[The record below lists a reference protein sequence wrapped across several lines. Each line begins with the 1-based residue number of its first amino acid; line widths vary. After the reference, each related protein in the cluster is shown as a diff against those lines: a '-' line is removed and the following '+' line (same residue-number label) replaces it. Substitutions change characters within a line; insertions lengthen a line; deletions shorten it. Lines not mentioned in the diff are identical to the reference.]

1 MGGRPRPSEPRGV
14 TVSDYRS
21 AWLDDELDLFRD
33 AARRFVENE
42 IVPNDPRWREQH
54 HVDRELW
61 NQAGAVGLLC
71 TDIPAEYGGV
81 GGDARHEAVVV
92 EEMGRRGISSFGHMV
107 HSILAHYVL
116 NYGSEAQK
124 RNWLPRM
131 ASGELVGA
139 IAMTEPGAGS
149 DLQAVKTRAVR
160 EGSEYVIN
168 GSKTFISNGLHAG
181 LVGVVAKTD
190 VTKGAKGISIIMVET
205 KDRPGYRVGRAL
217 DKIGQNGWD
226 TTELFFDDCRVPAD
240 WLLGPAEGQG
250 FVQLMR
256 DLPYERALLALGG
269 VAAMEYALALTL
281 DYARSRKA
289 FGQALFEMQNTRF
302 KLADVKAQVHVARVF
317 IDDCIQKLKD
327 GRLDTATASI
337 AKLWITDTQNKVMDE
352 CLQFFGGYG
361 YMKEYPISQL
371 YVDSRVQRIYG
382 GANEIMREIIA
393 RSL

>member
-1 MGGRPRPSEPRGV
+1 MTEH
-14 TVSDYRS
+14 RS
-21 AWLDDELDLFRD
+21 AWMDDELEMFRD

-54 HVDRELW
+54 HVDRDLW
-61 NQAGAVGLLC
+61 TKAGEVGLLC
-71 TDIPAEYGGV
+71 TDIPDQYGGV

-92 EEMGRRGISSFGHMV
+92 EEMGRRGITSFGHMV

-124 RNWLPRM
+124 FDWLPRM

-149 DLQAVKTRAVR
+149 DLQAVKCRAVR
-160 EGSEYVIN
+160 EGDHYVLN
-168 GSKTFISNGLHAG
+168 GAKTFISNGLHAG

-190 VTKGAKGISIIMVET
+190 PAKGSKGISIIMVET
-205 KDRPGYRVGRAL
+205 KDLPGYRVGRVL

-226 TTELFFDDCRVPAD
+226 TAEMFFDDCRVPASC
-240 WLLGPAEGQG
+240 LLGSAEGQG

-269 VAAMEYALALTL
+269 VAGMEYALQLTV
-281 DYARSRKA
+281 DYTRTRKA
-289 FGQALFEMQNTRF
+289 FGQALLEMQNTRF
-302 KLADVKAQVHVARVF
+302 KLAEVKTQVHIARVF
-317 IDDCIQKLKD
+317 IDDCIAKLRD
-327 GRLDTATASI
+327 GTLDTVTASM
-337 AKLWITDTQNKVMDE
+337 AKLWITDTQCRVMDE
-352 CLQFFGGYG
+352 CLQLFGGYG

-371 YVDSRVQRIYG
+371 YADSRVQRIYG
-382 GANEIMREIIA
+382 GANEIMKEIVA

>member
-1 MGGRPRPSEPRGV
+1 
-14 TVSDYRS
+14 VSDYRS
-21 AWLDDELDLFRD
+21 PWMDDDLDLFRD

-42 IVPNDPRWREQH
+42 IVPNDARWREQH
-54 HVDRELW
+54 HVDREIW
-61 NQAGAVGLLC
+61 NKAGEVGLLC
-71 TDIPAEYGGV
+71 TDIPVEYGGL

-92 EEMGRRGISSFGHMV
+92 EEMGRHGITSFGHMV

-116 NYGSEAQK
+116 NYGSEEQK

-160 EGSEYVIN
+160 EGDHYVIN

-190 VTKGAKGISIIMVET
+190 PSRGAKGISIIMAET
-205 KDRPGYRVGRAL
+205 KDLPGYRVGRVL

-226 TTELFFDDCRVPAD
+226 TAEQFFDECRVPAGC
-240 WLLGPAEGQG
+240 LLGPAEGQG

-256 DLPYERALLALGG
+256 DLPYERALMAMGG
-269 VAAMEYALALTL
+269 VAAMEYALRVTV
-281 DYARSRKA
+281 DYTRTRKA
-289 FGQALFEMQNTRF
+289 FGQALLEMQNTRF
-302 KLADVKAQVHVARVF
+302 KLAEVKSLVSVARVYA
-317 IDDCIQKLKD
+317 DDCIQKLTN
-327 GRLDTATASI
+327 GTLDTVTASI
-337 AKLWITDTQNKVMDE
+337 AKLWITDTQCRVMDE
-352 CLQFFGGYG
+352 CLQLFGGYG

-382 GANEIMREIIA
+382 GANEIMKEIIA
-393 RSL
+393 RSI

>member
-1 MGGRPRPSEPRGV
+1 MNVQSPVRETIV
-14 TVSDYRS
+14 TEHRS
-21 AWLDDELDLFRD
+21 AWMDDELEMFRD

-54 HVDRELW
+54 HVDRDLW
-61 NQAGAVGLLC
+61 NKAGEVGLLC
-71 TDIPAEYGGV
+71 TDIPDQYGGV

-92 EEMGRRGISSFGHMV
+92 EEMGRRGITSFGHMV

-124 RNWLPRM
+124 LDWLPRM

-149 DLQAVKTRAVR
+149 DLQAVKCRAVR
-160 EGSEYVIN
+160 EGDHYVIN
-168 GSKTFISNGLHAG
+168 GAKTFISNGLHAG

-190 VTKGAKGISIIMVET
+190 PAKGSKGISIIMVET
-205 KDRPGYRVGRAL
+205 KDLPGYRVGRVL

-226 TTELFFDDCRVPAD
+226 TAEMFFDDCRVPASC
-240 WLLGPAEGQG
+240 LLGPAEGQG
-250 FVQLMR
+250 FIQLMR

-269 VAAMEYALALTL
+269 VAGMEYALQLTV
-281 DYARSRKA
+281 DYTRSRKA
-289 FGQALFEMQNTRF
+289 FGQALLEMQNTRF
-302 KLADVKAQVHVARVF
+302 KLAEVKTQVHIARVF
-317 IDDCIQKLKD
+317 IDDCIAKLRD
-327 GRLDTATASI
+327 GKLDTVTASM
-337 AKLWITDTQNKVMDE
+337 AKLWITDTQCRVMDE
-352 CLQFFGGYG
+352 CLQLFGGYG

-371 YVDSRVQRIYG
+371 YADSRVQRIYG
-382 GANEIMREIIA
+382 GANEIMKEIVA

>member
-1 MGGRPRPSEPRGV
+1 V
-14 TVSDYRS
+14 TEHRS
-21 AWLDDELDLFRD
+21 AWMDDELEMFRD

-54 HVDRELW
+54 HVDRDLW
-61 NQAGAVGLLC
+61 TKAGEVGLLC
-71 TDIPAEYGGV
+71 TDIPDQYGGV

-92 EEMGRRGISSFGHMV
+92 EEMGRRGITSFGHMV

-124 RNWLPRM
+124 FDWLPRM

-149 DLQAVKTRAVR
+149 DLQAVKCRAVR
-160 EGSEYVIN
+160 EGDHYVLN
-168 GSKTFISNGLHAG
+168 GAKTFISNGLHAG

-190 VTKGAKGISIIMVET
+190 PAKGSKGISIIMVET
-205 KDRPGYRVGRAL
+205 KDLPGYRVGRVL

-226 TTELFFDDCRVPAD
+226 TAEMFFDDCRVPASC
-240 WLLGPAEGQG
+240 LLGSAEGQG

-269 VAAMEYALALTL
+269 VAGMEYALQLTV
-281 DYARSRKA
+281 DYTRTRKA
-289 FGQALFEMQNTRF
+289 FGQALLEMQNTRF
-302 KLADVKAQVHVARVF
+302 KLAEVKTQVHIARVF
-317 IDDCIQKLKD
+317 IDDCIAKLRD
-327 GRLDTATASI
+327 GTLDTVTASM
-337 AKLWITDTQNKVMDE
+337 AKLWITDTQCRVMDE
-352 CLQFFGGYG
+352 CLQLFGGYG

-371 YVDSRVQRIYG
+371 YADSRVQRIYG
-382 GANEIMREIIA
+382 GANEIMKEIVA